1 MFLKIW
7 QNSYENTCAGVSLS
21 RSLLSLSRSPRSHAT
36 LLKKTPAQ
44 VFSCEFCEIFKNTFF
59 KNTELLRMPASNST
73 QVLQTSLFQ
82 ITLYYI

>member
-44 VFSCEFCEIFKNTFF
+44 VFSCEFCEIFKNTFL
-59 KNTELLRMPASNST
+59 TELLRMPASNST
-73 QVLQTSLFQ
+73 KVLRTSLFQ
-82 ITLYYI
+82 MTLYYI

>member
-44 VFSCEFCEIFKNTFF
+44 VFSCEFCEIFKNTFL
-59 KNTELLRMPASNST
+59 TELLRMPASNST
-73 QVLQTSLFQ
+73 QVLRTSLFQ
-82 ITLYYI
+82 MTLYYI

>member
-7 QNSYENTCAGVSLS
+7 QNSHENTCVGVSLS

-44 VFSCEFCEIFKNTFF
+44 VFSCEFCEIFKNTFL
-59 KNTELLRMPASNST
+59 TELLRMPASNST
-73 QVLQTSLFQ
+73 KVLQTSLFQ
-82 ITLYYI
+82 MTLYYI

>member
-7 QNSYENTCAGVSLS
+7 QNSHENTCVGVSLS

-44 VFSCEFCEIFKNTFF
+44 VFSCEFCEIFKNTFL
-59 KNTELLRMPASNST
+59 TELLRMPASNST
-73 QVLQTSLFQ
+73 QVLRTSLFQ
-82 ITLYYI
+82 MTLYYI

>member
-36 LLKKTPAQ
+36 LLEKTPAQ
-44 VFSCEFCEIFKNTFF
+44 VFSCEFCEIFKNTFL
-59 KNTELLRMPASNST
+59 TELLRMPASNST
-73 QVLQTSLFQ
+73 KVLQTSLFQ
-82 ITLYYI
+82 MTLYYI